1 MKSNLITIVNQIPSG
16 KVVSYGQVAEQLCLQ
31 FDITTSGWLV
41 GRMLSSMSQEE
52 RNDLPRQR
60 VINKQWIIST
70 LKLGEKWLIQIA
82 LLKSEWVEVYN
93 GVVDINKYGW
103 KFVS

>member
-1 MKSNLITIVNQIPSG
+1 MKLKLLNVVNQIPSG

-41 GRMLSSMSQEE
+41 GRMLSSMTQDE
-52 RNDLPRQR
+52 RNKLPRQR

-82 LLKSEWVEVYN
+82 LLKSEWVEVHN
-93 GVVDINKYGW
+93 GLVDMNKYGW
-103 KFVS
+103 KFSS

>member
-1 MKSNLITIVNQIPSG
+1 MKTDLIAIVNQIPSG

-31 FDITTSGWLV
+31 FDITTSGRLV
-41 GRMLSSMSQEE
+41 GRMLSSMTQDE
-52 RNDLPRQR
+52 RNKLPRQR

-82 LLKSEWVEVYN
+82 LLKGEWVEVNN
-93 GVVDINKYGW
+93 GVVDMNKYGW
-103 KFVS
+103 KFSS